1 MTDSVR
7 SLIDIDLDRLKS
19 LAQKNVDNPE
29 GGTRVSK
36 AVTVCE
42 SGFNN
47 VTSVRDTAPVRVS
60 EPNAL
65 LGDNSAA
72 NPSEV
77 ALAAMGSC
85 INVGLVANAG
95 YRGVNLTKA
104 EVAMEGDIDISPVW
118 GAGGNLDEDLI
129 LGFTAIR
136 CEITIAGDADDETLK
151 KIADQAMRWSPVVN
165 TMQNPVDV
173 THITKVDA

>member
-1 MTDSVR
+1 MTDSER
-7 SLIDIDLDRLKS
+7 SLMDIDLDRLTTLS
-19 LAQKNVDNPE
+19 QKNVDNPA
-29 GGTRVSK
+29 GGRRVSK

-47 VTSVRDTAPVRVS
+47 VTTVRDTAPVRVS
-60 EPNAL
+60 EPHAL

-85 INVGLVANAG
+85 INVGLVANAR
-95 YRGVNLTKA
+95 YEGVTLSKA

-118 GAGGNLDEDLI
+118 GVGNVDEDLT

-136 CEITIAGDADDETLK
+136 CEITIAGDADAETLTR
-151 KIADQAMRWSPVVN
+151 IADRAMRWSPVVN
-165 TMQNPVDV
+165 TMQNPVEVSHNTSVED
-173 THITKVDA
+173 